1 MRIEHQT
8 WGLLRSSRDENVL
21 TLPLQIR
28 LRINENTVW
37 TDSQD
42 YGADEILFTSKNT
55 LFHKTPRIANKITIL
70 FGVSP
75 QLFLKSPNMPP
86 EQALLNPRCSDV
98 PTGSAH
104 LKADPGITDFLG
116 WHRLGPQRVLQDGS
130 PLQRPIRGFLRAKAM
145 PEMPPRRNRPRLLYR
160 PPVHR

>member
-1 MRIEHQT
+1 MT
-8 WGLLRSSRDENVL
+8 
-21 TLPLQIR
+21 
-28 LRINENTVW
+28 
-37 TDSQD
+37 
-42 YGADEILFTSKNT
+42 
-55 LFHKTPRIANKITIL
+55 RIASRHSGRRT
-70 FGVSP
+70 SP
-75 QLFLKSPNMPP
+75 ASRRSRLKSDIEVHYCISRFTMQ
-86 EQALLNPRCSDV
+86 EQILQLSSTIKPGGATSPLTATPTRNRIKRQNQAVRKSHDS